1 MSDFEATVTK
11 AAQAVYAN
19 TKTGQFIEWKLLPKN
34 VQEEMR
40 TIARTAITVALLD
53 LKKSIEEDTK

>member
-11 AAQAVYAN
+11 AAQAVYN
-19 TKTGQFIEWKLLPKN
+19 RTKAGQFIKWELLPRD

-40 TIARTAITVALLD
+40 SIARTAITVALLD
-53 LKKSIEEDTK
+53 LKKLVDED

>member
-1 MSDFEATVTK
+1 MSDFEVTVTK
-11 AAQAVYAN
+11 AAQAVYN
-19 TKTGQFIEWKLLPKN
+19 RTKTGQFIKWELLPRD

-53 LKKSIEEDTK
+53 LQKSIEEDRK